1 MSIVSPPKYLYSVH
15 LTQNVTLIGGE
26 LAKDSSFSC
35 RSRYQEGLWHM
46 ESPLEIDKKLFD
58 AMLVKLLK
66 TPPVSSPKR
75 RRKAVKTGRRK
86 SRKQL

>member
-1 MSIVSPPKYLYSVH
+1 
-15 LTQNVTLIGGE
+15 
-26 LAKDSSFSC
+26 
-35 RSRYQEGLWHM
+35 M